1 MRVNEKNFPTIL
13 ISSLAQT
20 AFNIFSS
27 RLSERKRR
35 KCVIKGHHQ
44 SKNKS
49 FLLFI
54 LNMYFV
60 LVVDQR
66 MEYQLKPA
74 IAHDGYTY
82 EGKNACVVYVEI
94 FCR

>member
-1 MRVNEKNFPTIL
+1 
-13 ISSLAQT
+13 
-20 AFNIFSS
+20 
-27 RLSERKRR
+27 
-35 KCVIKGHHQ
+35 
-44 SKNKS
+44 
-49 FLLFI
+49 
-54 LNMYFV
+54 MYFV